1 MADDAHGR
9 LARSLL
15 RLAFRDAQQG
25 DTDEQKE
32 ARWFLLQDQEIFSF
46 WCHTAGVDPNYLRG
60 KAKEELKRF

>member
-1 MADDAHGR
+1 MADDAHGK

-32 ARWFLLQDQEIFSF
+32 AHWFLLKDQENFSF
-46 WCHTAGVDPNYLRG
+46 WCRAAGVDPNFLRR
-60 KAKEELKRF
+60 KLNEALEVS